1 MADLS
6 LLAEPFEATDIEWR
20 AGVTNADKTSALA
33 LAYISSRAVMERLDR
48 VVGPGGWRDEYKP
61 GPNGGVI
68 CGISIRCGEEWVTKW
83 DGAENT
89 DFEAVKGGLSDAF
102 KRAGVKWGIG
112 RYLYAL
118 EGVWVKCEQR
128 GKSIVL
134 KETPKL
140 PPWALPK
147 KGQKPAESAAQS
159 AAEPLKPAD
168 PKNWDEIVA
177 RVNELGLD
185 LQKVKDELKAKK
197 ITSVNPETIPMIMEI
212 VKGMNGK

>member
-1 MADLS
+1 MD
-6 LLAEPFEATDIEWR
+6 
-20 AGVTNADKTSALA
+20 
-33 LAYISSRAVMERLDR
+33 RLDK
-48 VVGPGGWRDEYKP
+48 VVGPGNWQDEYKP
-61 GPNGGVI
+61 GPSGGVI
-68 CGISIRCGEEWVTKW
+68 CGISIYVYESDGACGWITKW

-112 RYLYAL
+112 RYLYGL

-128 GKSIVL
+128 GKSVVL

-140 PPWALPK
+140 PAWALPK
-147 KGQKPAESAAQS
+147 KAGQKPEQSEKVAEK
-159 AAEPLKPAD
+159 PKPAD
-168 PKNWDEIVA
+168 PKNWDNIVA
-177 RVNELGLD
+177 WVNELKID

-197 ITSVNPETIPMIMEI
+197 ITAVNPETIPQIMKI